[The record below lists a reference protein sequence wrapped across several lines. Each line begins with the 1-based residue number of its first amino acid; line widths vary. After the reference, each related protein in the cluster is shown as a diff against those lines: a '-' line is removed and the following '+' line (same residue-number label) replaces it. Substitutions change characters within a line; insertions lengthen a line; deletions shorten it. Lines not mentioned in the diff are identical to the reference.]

1 MMEKNK
7 FLLLTIM
14 LVSFLFVGIV
24 AAKEADDA
32 CSSADLSMLN
42 KEAANIKVT
51 YVPVRI
57 PVKTDDPETE
67 GKETMENVL
76 DMKVFNMT
84 DKFILRFT
92 YSGDRIKEDSFYRNI
107 THVGKD
113 GAITIRQHGIGR
125 VINYAV
131 TVISSYGTC
140 SGREI
145 RTIRITLPKFNYYS
159 TLAACKGIQDY
170 YLCQPYIT
178 SDIDTA
184 TFYDK
189 VEQYKAK
196 LLDNSNIEVE
206 EDNNSVVSEAL
217 TGIKK
222 NKYLVVGIIV
232 AIGVIT
238 TIVILK
244 RKKSEA

>member
-14 LVSFLFVGIV
+14 LVSFLFIGIV
-24 AAKEADDA
+24 NAEEDI
-32 CSSADLSMLN
+32 CSSADLNMLN

-51 YVPVRI
+51 YIPNLVPAGTKDAETAD
-57 PVKTDDPETE
+57 KT
-67 GKETMENVL
+67 TMKYVL
-76 DMKVFNMT
+76 DMKVYNLT
-84 DKFILRFT
+84 KNFILRYD
-92 YSGDRIKEDSFYRNI
+92 YSGNGIISGTFYRNI
-107 THVGKD
+107 NHVGKD
-113 GAITIRQHGIGR
+113 GAVTVRQNNIGK
-125 VINYAV
+125 VINYSITAV
-131 TVISSYGTC
+131 SNYGNC
-140 SGREI
+140 SGRDI
-145 RTIRITLPKFNYYS
+145 RSIRITLPMHNYYS
-159 TLAACKGIQDY
+159 DMAICQGIQDY

-178 SDIDTA
+178 SEIDTA
-184 TFYDK
+184 SFYDK

-196 LLDNSNIEVE
+196 LLDNSNIEVDE
-206 EDNNSVVSEAL
+206 ENNSVVSEAL

-232 AIGVIT
+232 AVGVIA

>member
-24 AAKEADDA
+24 NAAEQNI
-32 CSSADLSMLN
+32 CSSADLNMLN

-51 YVPVRI
+51 YIPNRVPDGT
-57 PVKTDDPETE
+57 KDPEV
-67 GKETMENVL
+67 GFKETMKSVL
-76 DMKVFNMT
+76 DMKVYNVT
-84 DKFILRFT
+84 DKFILRFE
-92 YSGDRIKEDSFYRNI
+92 YSGNGIVPGSFYRNTGHI
-107 THVGKD
+107 GKD
-113 GAITIRQHGIGR
+113 GAITVRQNNVGK
-125 VINYAV
+125 VINYAITAV
-131 TVISSYGTC
+131 SNYGNC
-140 SGREI
+140 SGRDI
-145 RTIRITLPKFNYYS
+145 RTIRITLPMHNYYS
-159 TLAACKGIQDY
+159 DMAICQGLQDY

-178 SDIDTA
+178 SEIDTA

-196 LLDNSNIEVE
+196 LLDNSNIEVDE
-206 EDNNSVVSEAL
+206 ENNSVVSEAL